1 MPRLTQG
8 SQLFFLD
15 PVGPT
20 VTEVD
25 CATAITGIE
34 ASRDQI
40 ETTCLAGDARTYE
53 PGMPTPG
60 QASVTIN
67 FDPAEPSHVRLHEL
81 YRAGTKVEWALGW
94 SDGTAPPT
102 VGTAD
107 DFDLPTTRSWLNW
120 NGYVANV
127 PFDFALNAV
136 VGSTMP
142 IQLSGFPVL
151 TPKV

>member
-1 MPRLTQG
+1 MPKLTQG
-8 SQLFFLD
+8 TQLYFRD

-25 CATAITGIE
+25 CATAINGIE
-34 ASRDQI
+34 ATRDQI
-40 ETTCLAGDARTYE
+40 ETTCLAGASRTYE

-60 QASVTIN
+60 QAQVTLN
-67 FDPAEPSHVRLHEL
+67 FDPSEPSHVRLHEL
-81 YRAGTKVEWALGW
+81 YRAGTKVEWAIGW

-102 VGTAD
+102 LGTSD
-107 DFDLPTTRSWLNW
+107 DLELPTSRSWINW
-120 NGYVANV
+120 NGFITNI

-142 IQLSGFPVL
+142 IQLSDFPVL
-151 TPKV
+151 TPKA